1 MLQSLRNL
9 LGDKAKRFSGRTD
22 FLEAVCAA
30 CALVAAAD
38 GDMSDAELAA
48 AVAAV
53 KANAAISAAF
63 DARAIEKTMDTMC
76 NRAVGRVGKNG
87 LLKEIGDIKAD
98 TDMAETVL
106 LAALDVADQGGIS
119 DVEKTVLAKI
129 AAELSLDLNKYL

>member
-1 MLQSLRNL
+1 MLQSLKNL

-38 GDMSDAELAA
+38 GDLSDDELAA
-48 AVAAV
+48 AVTAV
-53 KANAAISAAF
+53 KANAALTAAF

-76 NRAVGRVGKNG
+76 NRAVGRVGKAG
-87 LLKEIGDIKAD
+87 LLKEISEIKSD
-98 TDMAETVL
+98 LEMAETVL
-106 LAALDVADQGGIS
+106 LAALDVADQNGIS
-119 DVEKTVLAKI
+119 DVEKAVLAKI